1 MVNFFKIDINKIEL
15 TKSDK
20 AILNYFLENEK
31 KIYFM
36 TAKQIG
42 YDLAISDTTIIR
54 FIKKLG
60 YSNFSQFKEN
70 ILKQIEEKI
79 STPTEKFRYN
89 NKILKNNNFNKVFF
103 ENINFGISKTFNSNS
118 LNLIEDIKDV
128 LCSSEKKYIVGL
140 KSTSGI
146 VSFFGLR
153 LGYLLKNVETFYSN
167 NSELIKR
174 IIDITSKDVLFIF
187 AYSKYS
193 KTYDILIEI
202 AKKANAKIII
212 ITDKKSSPYLFSGD
226 IIFINDV
233 KGNSFF
239 NSLIVTQTFCE
250 YLLTSISTSL
260 DSKTEER
267 ITEINH
273 YLNENK

>member
-1 MVNFFKIDINKIEL
+1 
-15 TKSDK
+15 
-20 AILNYFLENEK
+20 
-31 KIYFM
+31 
-36 TAKQIG
+36 
-42 YDLAISDTTIIR
+42 
-54 FIKKLG
+54 
-60 YSNFSQFKEN
+60 
-70 ILKQIEEKI
+70 
-79 STPTEKFRYN
+79 
-89 NKILKNNNFNKVFF
+89 
-103 ENINFGISKTFNSNS
+103 ISKTFNSNS